1 SSDEDNSYPI
11 PVEMEL
17 ETAEPEQTYRKR
29 FVVSAAA
36 STLVGTTVKLEFGVL
51 GEPTCGRPSNRQIPS
66 SNQLGE
72 RRYHLDCFDDIV
84 STKEIMQESKTHDL
98 PDRTLGSGTL
108 PSPEAGVKDR
118 DVSSALRK
126 LDLFLL
132 PAVTLIYFLNFLDRS
147 NIGNA
152 KTAGLQTDLKLSN
165 RQYSTALTIT
175 YVPYIAAELPLTLAI
190 QKIGANKL
198 LPTLVC
204 CWGIAATFQGFIH
217 NYSGLL
223 AARFFLGLA
232 EGAILPVSISL
243 HSHRLVLTNYPD
255 AKGCITYLSIFYR
268 RADLGKRV
276 AFFFSATSLAG
287 AFSGLLAAAI
297 LDMDGLSGKHG
308 WQWIF
313 ILEGI
318 LTVLCGLL
326 FFLILP
332 KDVNSTRYLNQQE
345 KEALVSILELDA
357 GARESEENLSVNAVR
372 SAFRSVQVWLV
383 FVQLFANGAL
393 KVMLYALAYFA
404 PSKMILIRPDTSH
417 ILTKNLAI
425 VQGLGYKG
433 TASQLYTVPPYVCSA
448 FFSILTCWA
457 SDRSRTRGLF
467 VMGAGLIA
475 VIGYAMYLASK
486 KHSVLYAS
494 LFLQVIGTYTV
505 APLLSTWMPNNL
517 AGYHKRVTGITL
529 GFISSNSGGILS
541 T

>member
-1 SSDEDNSYPI
+1 MS
-11 PVEMEL
+11 
-17 ETAEPEQTYRKR
+17 
-29 FVVSAAA
+29 
-36 STLVGTTVKLEFGVL
+36 
-51 GEPTCGRPSNRQIPS
+51 
-66 SNQLGE
+66 
-72 RRYHLDCFDDIV
+72 RR
-84 STKEIMQESKTHDL
+84 
-98 PDRTLGSGTL
+98 
-108 PSPEAGVKDR
+108 
-118 DVSSALRK
+118 
-126 LDLFLL
+126 
-132 PAVTLIYFLNFLDRS
+132 
-147 NIGNA
+147 
-152 KTAGLQTDLKLSN
+152 
-165 RQYSTALTIT
+165 
-175 YVPYIAAELPLTLAI
+175 
-190 QKIGANKL
+190 
-198 LPTLVC
+198 
-204 CWGIAATFQGFIH
+204 
-217 NYSGLL
+217 
-223 AARFFLGLA
+223 
-232 EGAILPVSISL
+232 
-243 HSHRLVLTNYPD
+243 
-255 AKGCITYLSIFYR
+255 
-268 RADLGKRV
+268 
-276 AFFFSATSLAG
+276 
-287 AFSGLLAAAI
+287 
-297 LDMDGLSGKHG
+297 
-308 WQWIF
+308 
-313 ILEGI
+313 EGI

-383 FVQLFANGAL
+383 FVQLFANGGELSRYCPHTSFGARLIAL

-505 APLLSTWMPNNL
+505 APLLSTWMR
-517 AGYHKRVTGITL
+517 AFT
-529 GFISSNSGGILS
+529 LS
-541 T
+541 TLHNLIC